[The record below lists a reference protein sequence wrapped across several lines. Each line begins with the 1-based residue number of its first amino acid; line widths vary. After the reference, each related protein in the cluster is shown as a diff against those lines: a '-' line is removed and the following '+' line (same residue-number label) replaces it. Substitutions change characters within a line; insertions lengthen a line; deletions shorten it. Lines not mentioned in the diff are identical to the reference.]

1 MAYQRVK
8 NFDRLSFLYLVTGNV
23 EKLRKML
30 KIAELRN
37 DNMSRFHNSLFL
49 GDVEERVRLLKEVGQ
64 CIMSLYLLQ
73 LL

>member
-64 CIMSLYLLQ
+64 CIKSLYLL
-73 LL
+73 